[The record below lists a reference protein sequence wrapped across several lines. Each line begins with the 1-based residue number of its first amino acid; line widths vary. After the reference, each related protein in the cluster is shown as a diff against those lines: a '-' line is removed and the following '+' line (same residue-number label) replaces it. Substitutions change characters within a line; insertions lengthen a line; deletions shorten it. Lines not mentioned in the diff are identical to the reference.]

1 MLRTP
6 HQRCDITNQSIIING
21 TPLGQIGQSIDEPC
35 TKFLGV
41 QIDEFLSWNFQLK
54 QINKKLSRALF
65 AIKQV
70 KHFLPVECLRT
81 LYFSMIHPHLTY
93 GILAWGNASQSL
105 LNRTIVLQ
113 KRALRTINRVAYNS
127 HTQPLFKYMKILNL
141 ADQYEYEAA
150 LFMFKYV
157 NNRLP
162 LSFDHAFQFN
172 HEVQTSHQTRQ
183 SSQMQVK
190 RCNSNFAKK
199 LPLFSFPIIWNKWSH
214 KLIANMSVYK
224 FKSLIKSSLLSKYP
238 EYVKCDNLTC
248 KQCNGM

>member
-6 HQRCDITNQSIIING
+6 HQRCDITNHSIIING

-41 QIDEFLSWNFQLK
+41 QIDEFLTWNFQLK
-54 QINKKLSRALF
+54 QINKKISRALF

-105 LNRTIVLQ
+105 LNRIIVLQ
-113 KRALRTINRVAYNS
+113 KRAIRTINRAPYNS

-162 LSFDHAFQFN
+162 LSFDHVFQFN

-199 LPLFSFPIIWNKWSH
+199 TTT
-214 KLIANMSVYK
+214 V
-224 FKSLIKSSLLSKYP
+224 LLSNYM
-238 EYVKCDNLTC
+238 E
-248 KQCNGM
+248 